1 MTEAEL
7 HPDLLL
13 RALAAAR
20 ARFYVIG
27 GAMVQVYVPDYVTQ
41 DLDVLIEGE
50 DRNLRT
56 IWEALAPFQPRI
68 RGEQEALTLQ
78 RLSHVLFRGTLVELE
93 TTAGPLDLFVEVPG
107 LGRYRQAKRAMRKLR
122 LYGLAVEGLKA
133 EALLETKVAVGRP
146 KDRPIITRLRVLL
159 GRNPSE

>member
-7 HPDLLL
+7 HPDRLL

-27 GAMVQVYVPDYVTQ
+27 GAMVQVYLPDYVTR
-41 DLDVLIEGE
+41 DLDLLVEGE
-50 DRNLRT
+50 DNNLRV
-56 IWEALAPFQPRI
+56 IWDALAPFHPQI
-68 RGEQEALTLQ
+68 VGEREPLTLQ
-78 RLSHVLFRGTLVELE
+78 GLSHALFRRELVELR
-93 TTAGPLDLFVEVPG
+93 TDAGPLDLFVEAPG
-107 LGRYRQAKRAMRKLR
+107 LGHYRQAKRAVRKVR

-146 KDRPIITRLRVLL
+146 KDRPIIARLRALL
-159 GRNPSE
+159 GRTP